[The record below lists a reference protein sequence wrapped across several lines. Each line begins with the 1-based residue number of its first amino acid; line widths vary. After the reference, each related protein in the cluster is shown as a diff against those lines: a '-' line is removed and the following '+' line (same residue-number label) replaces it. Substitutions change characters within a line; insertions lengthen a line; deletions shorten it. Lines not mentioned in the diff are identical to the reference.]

1 MKSSTV
7 RLGSV
12 PVAMLPIA
20 AVVSGAIASSNVL
33 AQGQGFALEEVVV
46 TARKRTESMQE
57 VPVAVSAFNGESLK
71 ALGITNI
78 KDMEGVVPG
87 LNMGGG
93 GNSTKGDSN
102 PYIRGVGQRE
112 TKVTIDTAVGTYI
125 DGIYIG
131 RAAGALM
138 DAVDVQSMQVL
149 RGPQGTLFGKNTT
162 GGAIVIETT
171 KPGPEFGGHVD
182 ITAGNLGRRNASG
195 AINVPL
201 IQDTLYGRLTVSST
215 KTDGYM
221 ENIADGSTWN
231 DDDRMMAIGQLRWD
245 ANEDVVVDLL
255 WSATKT
261 RQKSRGQK
269 CIFLG
274 DKLAAAGQTGQSLLE
289 DVYNTNTSTTAEE
302 QCNASGADLDNDQ
315 FVSEMNDA
323 NPLFRQSIYEVDTEM
338 VGLTVDW
345 NMGELLGFESL
356 SLKSITGWR
365 LTEQKADED
374 LDGSG
379 AALTGRIQPIGNET
393 NQYSQEFQFTGSAME
408 GRLNATLG
416 LYAFKET
423 TDDDWLQDYAAYAPE
438 TTTPNM
444 ILLAQSNLTE
454 RSTDNEAW
462 AVFGQLSYDF
472 TEQLEVTLGIRY
484 TEEERET
491 SYPEGRVYLPSIGV
505 GTFCPGG
512 TCPTQ
517 INPTSGNLTHVFSQ
531 PGAVPFDQWQYGY
544 DANGNG
550 SLEAREVGQFGQAS
564 RSRKDDDVSPSL
576 SIKYRASDDFMDNW
590 NLDEAMTFVT
600 LSKGFRS
607 GGVVVDNGDFD
618 GDGINDLD
626 SFEPETVN
634 NIEVGVKMDA
644 FDSRLRANLAA
655 YYTDYKDIQ
664 VTTVVPNALGIP
676 LPAIDNAGK
685 AIIQGLEGEFT
696 LLPIEPLRLTASFAY
711 TDADYKEYLVAVDAT
726 GDKVERAD
734 EPMPRVAEWTAFLS
748 ADFFIHTDS
757 LGTIIPSVAA
767 QYSSEIYHG
776 FDRESFLV
784 AEEITADEVIF
795 YSARL
800 TWQLPDDRTTVT
812 LWGKNLTNEDD
823 YLVGGV
829 PLVGVARSAGH
840 IYAEPRTYGLDISY
854 VFGH

>member
-1 MKSSTV
+1 
-7 RLGSV
+7 
-12 PVAMLPIA
+12 
-20 AVVSGAIASSNVL
+20 
-33 AQGQGFALEEVVV
+33 
-46 TARKRTESMQE
+46 
-57 VPVAVSAFNGESLK
+57 
-71 ALGITNI
+71 
-78 KDMEGVVPG
+78 
-87 LNMGGG
+87 
-93 GNSTKGDSN
+93 
-102 PYIRGVGQRE
+102 
-112 TKVTIDTAVGTYI
+112 
-125 DGIYIG
+125 
-131 RAAGALM
+131 
-138 DAVDVQSMQVL
+138 
-149 RGPQGTLFGKNTT
+149 
-162 GGAIVIETT
+162 
-171 KPGPEFGGHVD
+171 
-182 ITAGNLGRRNASG
+182 
-195 AINVPL
+195 
-201 IQDTLYGRLTVSST
+201 
-215 KTDGYM
+215 
-221 ENIADGSTWN
+221 
-231 DDDRMMAIGQLRWD
+231 
-245 ANEDVVVDLL
+245 
-255 WSATKT
+255 
-261 RQKSRGQK
+261 
-269 CIFLG
+269 
-274 DKLAAAGQTGQSLLE
+274 
-289 DVYNTNTSTTAEE
+289 
-302 QCNASGADLDNDQ
+302 
-315 FVSEMNDA
+315 
-323 NPLFRQSIYEVDTEM
+323 
-338 VGLTVDW
+338 
-345 NMGELLGFESL
+345 
-356 SLKSITGWR
+356 
-365 LTEQKADED
+365 
-374 LDGSG
+374 
-379 AALTGRIQPIGNET
+379 
-393 NQYSQEFQFTGSAME
+393 
-408 GRLNATLG
+408 
-416 LYAFKET
+416 
-423 TDDDWLQDYAAYAPE
+423 
-438 TTTPNM
+438 M

-491 SYPEGRVYLPSIGV
+491 SYQEGRVYLPSIGV

-576 SIKYRASDDFMDNW
+576 SIKYRASDAFMDNW